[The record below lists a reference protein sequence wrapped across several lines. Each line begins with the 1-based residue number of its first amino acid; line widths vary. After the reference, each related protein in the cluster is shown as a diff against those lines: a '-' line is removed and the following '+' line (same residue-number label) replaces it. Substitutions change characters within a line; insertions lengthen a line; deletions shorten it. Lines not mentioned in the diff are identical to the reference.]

1 MRHFGSLFLASALG
15 ATASKAVN
23 LYAATSDGNLT
34 SLSLT
39 VADSG
44 NNLTVASKTA
54 CGANASWLTFD
65 SKNRLLYCL
74 DRGASSSTNGSMN
87 SYSVASDGFLTSI
100 DSVTAPL
107 SGVSHE
113 VFTNKA
119 GKQGF
124 ATASYNRTAIS
135 VIGLG
140 GDGALD
146 EPLQIIYP
154 TLETTGP
161 VISRQ
166 DLSYLHQVL
175 VDPKG
180 EYLVMNDLGGDRIRI
195 LKWDAENLAPLTEL
209 EPLRTDAGSGPRHGV
224 FWKPAA
230 SDDLYY
236 FVVGELSQN
245 VYSYKI
251 TYTDAGLTGTKIFEI
266 PGLGFENKVPAL
278 TSPLSEI
285 ALSPDNKFLIVS
297 HRDVS
302 FANSTKRASGPS
314 DTLST
319 FAINQDGTLD
329 LVQLAPSG
337 GWSPRHFALNK
348 AGDLLAVGH
357 QNNKT
362 VVIWERDLETGK
374 IVTAEGGGPVAI
386 VQLSGAVVCT
396 IWDE

>member
-1 MRHFGSLFLASALG
+1 MRHFGVLLLTTALG
-15 ATASKAVN
+15 ATGSKAVN

-39 VADSG
+39 GSDSG
-44 NNLTVASKTA
+44 NNLTVSSKTA
-54 CGANASWLTFD
+54 CGSNASWLTFD

-87 SYSVASDGFLTSI
+87 SYSVAPDGLLTII
-100 DSVTAPL
+100 DSYVRRVPTL
-107 SGVSHE
+107 NQS
-113 VFTNKA
+113 
-119 GKQGF
+119 
-124 ATASYNRTAIS
+124 AIS

-140 GDGALD
+140 EGGALD
-146 EPLQIIYP
+146 EPLQIIHP

-161 VISRQ
+161 VIPRQ
-166 DLSYLHQVL
+166 DRSYLHQVL

-180 EYLVMNDLGGDRIRI
+180 EYLVMNDLGGDRVRI

-224 FWKPAA
+224 FWKPAT

-236 FVVGELSQN
+236 FVVGELTQY

-251 TYTDAGLTGTKIFEI
+251 TYTDAGLTWTKIFEI
-266 PGLGFENKVPAL
+266 PGLGFENEVPAL

-302 FANSTKRASGPS
+302 FTNSTKRASGPT

-329 LVQLAPSG
+329 LLQLAPSG

-357 QNNKT
+357 QTNKT

-374 IVTAEGGGPVAI
+374 IVTAEEGGPAAI
-386 VQLSGAVVCT
+386 IELSGAVVCT

>member
-1 MRHFGSLFLASALG
+1 MRHFNSLLLSTALG
-15 ATASKAVN
+15 ANAIN
-23 LYAATSDGNLT
+23 LYAATSDGNVT

-39 VADSG
+39 VGDSG
-44 NNLTVASKTA
+44 NNLTVSSKTA

-65 SKNRLLYCL
+65 SKTRLLYCL
-74 DRGASSSTNGSMN
+74 DRGVSSSTNGSMN
-87 SYSVASDGFLTSI
+87 SYSASADGVLTSI

-113 VFTNKA
+113 VFTNEA
-119 GKQGF
+119 GKRGF
-124 ATASYNRTAIS
+124 ATASYNRSSIS

-140 GDGALD
+140 EDGALD

-161 VISRQ
+161 VTARQ
-166 DLSYLHQVL
+166 DRSYMHQVL
-175 VDPKG
+175 VDPQGK
-180 EYLVMNDLGGDRIRI
+180 YLVMNDLGGDRTRI

-209 EPLRTDAGSGPRHGV
+209 EPLRTDPGSGPRHGV
-224 FWKPAA
+224 FWKSPT
-230 SDDLYY
+230 SDDLFY
-236 FVVGELSQN
+236 FVVGELSQY
-245 VYSYKI
+245 VYTYKI

-266 PGLGFENKVPAL
+266 PGLGFENEVPAL

-302 FANSTKRASGPS
+302 FANSTKTASGPS

-319 FAINQDGTLD
+319 FTINDDGTLD
-329 LVQLAPSG
+329 LLQLAPSG

-348 AGDLLAVGH
+348 AGDLVAVGH
-357 QNNKT
+357 QNNRT
-362 VVIWERDLETGK
+362 VVIWERNLETGK
-374 IVTAEGGGPVAI
+374 IVTAEEGGPVGI
-386 VQLSGAVVCT
+386 VQLSGAVVAT